1 MSHRASILGRGY
13 SDHTVDSPRVRFR
26 RALTLCLMTIVAPGS
41 AQIIMGNK
49 WIGRLALTVWIAM
62 IGSAGYLAYSGRLD
76 RKRLLDLATNTDFLF
91 LARAV
96 IITVSIAWIVLF
108 LDAWRLGSP
117 FRLNLGRAL
126 FLTVLN
132 VAIIASA
139 VGSTAYA
146 SKLVHTQRVVVK
158 QVFKATKVSTPLKG
172 RYNILL
178 IGSDS
183 GKERMGVR
191 TDSMTVASID
201 AGTGK
206 TVLIS
211 LPRNLQNVPFPEDSP
226 MHRIYPYGY
235 NCGPTCLLNAVH
247 TAAANRNDLY
257 PNSDD
262 PGLDATID
270 AIRGVTGLKI
280 NYYAMI
286 NMKGFRSLVDAVGG
300 VTVDVKSR
308 IAMFGHDDANVNN
321 FIEPGKQKL
330 DGQQALWY
338 ARSRVQSDD
347 YTRMGRQKC
356 LMSAMLHELSPKTV
370 LLNATQILASGKDL
384 LSTTI
389 PSKELGQFA
398 DLALKSRNEKVMTV
412 SLVPPTV
419 STVNPDFVQIRALI
433 NDTIKKSE
441 ASNAKASAPT
451 ESPSSAATALPTTA
465 SSDPSQK
472 QANSTDDLASAC

>member
-1 MSHRASILGRGY
+1 MSHRASLLGRGY
-13 SDHTVDSPRVRFR
+13 ANGQFDSPRVRFR

-41 AQIIMGNK
+41 AQLAVGNK
-49 WIGRLALTVWIAM
+49 WIGRIVLTVWVAM
-62 IGSAGYLAYSGRLD
+62 LGGAGYLVFSGRMD
-76 RKRLLDLATNTDFLF
+76 RKRLLDLATNTDFLL
-91 LARAV
+91 LAQVA
-96 IITVSIAWIVLF
+96 IITVAIGWIVLF

-117 FRLNLGRAL
+117 FRLNFVRAV

-146 SKLVHTQRVVVK
+146 SKLVDTQRTVVSE
-158 QVFKATKVSTPLKG
+158 VFKETKVSTPLKG

-183 GKERMGVR
+183 GAGRLGVR

-211 LPRNLQNVPFPEDSP
+211 LPRNLENVPFPKDSP
-226 MHRIYPYGY
+226 MYKIYPYGY
-235 NCGPTCLLNAVH
+235 NCGSECLLNGVH
-247 TAAANRNDLY
+247 TAAADRPDLY
-257 PNSDD
+257 PNSKD

-280 NYYAMI
+280 NYYTMI
-286 NMKGFRSLVDAVGG
+286 NMLGFSSLVNAVGG
-300 VTVDVKSR
+300 VTVDVKTR
-308 IAMFGHDDANVNN
+308 IAMFGHDDTYVNKY
-321 FIEPGKQKL
+321 IDPGTRQL
-330 DGQQALWY
+330 DGNQALWY

-356 LMSAMLHELSPKTV
+356 LMSAMLHELSPTTV
-370 LLNATQILASGKDL
+370 LFNATKILASGKDL
-384 LSTTI
+384 LSTSI

-398 DLALKSRNEKVMTV
+398 ELALRSRNEKIMTV
-412 SLVPPTV
+412 SLVPPTI

-433 NDTIKKSE
+433 DDTINKSE
-441 ASNAKASAPT
+441 NTAT
-451 ESPSSAATALPTTA
+451 EAA
-465 SSDPSQK
+465 SSPTPTDAPSTTTSTTKDPSQR
-472 QANSTDDLASAC
+472 QANSTDDLANAC

>member
-13 SDHTVDSPRVRFR
+13 ANRQFDSPRVRFR

-41 AQIIMGNK
+41 AQLAVGNK
-49 WIGRLALTVWIAM
+49 SIGRIVLAVWVVM
-62 IGSAGYLAYSGRLD
+62 LGGAGYLVFFGGMD
-76 RKRLLDLATNTDFLF
+76 RKRLLDLATDTDFLF
-91 LARAV
+91 LARVA
-96 IITVSIAWIVLF
+96 IIAVSIGWIVLF

-117 FRLNLGRAL
+117 FRLNFVRAA

-146 SKLVHTQRVVVK
+146 SKLVNTQRTVVGD
-158 QVFKATKVSTPLKG
+158 VFNETKVSTPLKG

-183 GKERMGVR
+183 GAGRLGVR

-201 AGTGK
+201 ADTGK

-211 LPRNLQNVPFPEDSP
+211 LPRNLENVPFPEDSP
-226 MHRIYPYGY
+226 MHDVYPYGY
-235 NCGPTCLLNAVH
+235 NCGSECLLNGVH
-247 TAAANRNDLY
+247 TAAADRPDLY
-257 PNSDD
+257 PNSQD

-286 NMKGFRSLVDAVGG
+286 NMKGFSSLVNAVGG
-300 VTVDVKSR
+300 VTVDVKTQ
-308 IAMFGHDDANVNN
+308 IAMFGHDDAYVNK
-321 FIEPGKQKL
+321 FIEPGTQQL
-330 DGQQALWY
+330 DGNQALWY

-356 LMSAMLHELSPKTV
+356 LMSAMLHELSPTTV
-370 LLNATQILASGKDL
+370 LFNATKILASGKDL
-384 LSTTI
+384 LSTSI

-398 DLALKSRNEKVMTV
+398 ELALRSRKEKVMTV
-412 SLVPPTV
+412 SLVPPAI
-419 STVNPDFVQIRALI
+419 STVNPDFVQIRSLI
-433 NDTIKKSE
+433 SDTIKSSE
-441 ASNAKASAPT
+441 N
-451 ESPSSAATALPTTA
+451 AATPTQTPTPTDDP
-465 SSDPSQK
+465 STTKDPSQRE
-472 QANSTDDLASAC
+472 ANSTDDLANAC